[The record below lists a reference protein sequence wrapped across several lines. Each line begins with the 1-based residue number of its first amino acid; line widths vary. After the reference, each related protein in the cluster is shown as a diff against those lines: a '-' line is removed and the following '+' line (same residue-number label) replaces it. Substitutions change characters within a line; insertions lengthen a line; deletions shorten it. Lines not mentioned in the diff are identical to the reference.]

1 MEDTPSDR
9 ASDAPVPPVRY
20 ALWWAGALAAAATLY
35 LLSDGQPPTARFVA
49 ALAGLGMVLWVSE
62 TLPLYATALLI
73 SLLLIVPGGF
83 AVDAVFASYFD
94 PAVVLIFGGFVMGVA
109 LQKHGLDRYLAD
121 LILGRLGDRP
131 SMVLL
136 GFMAL
141 AAGFSMWITN
151 TAATAILLPI
161 ALGVVVGNGLTPGTS
176 RYGKALVLGIAYGAT
191 IGGIATPVGS
201 TPNPI
206 AVRFLREAGTPI
218 GFLDW
223 VVKLAPLAAL
233 LILAAAAVL
242 LSFYRPE
249 LARVERPTARPQLDR
264 KMAGVVAI
272 FLVTVALWLTG
283 SLHGVSAA
291 AVSVVPVV
299 ALFVT
304 RLLTEDDMARVDWGT
319 LLLIGGSLALGQAI
333 IASGLADAMG
343 GFLAG
348 ALGGLPVVAVFF
360 AITMFAIGLT
370 VFTSNTAA
378 AAILIPIVIPL
389 AGVLGVPATPL
400 VLLVMAGVSVDFLV
414 PVGTPPNAMAYA
426 TKAVRVKD
434 MLRAGAPLVV
444 VAGLLATGLAVLY
457 W

>member
-1 MEDTPSDR
+1 
-9 ASDAPVPPVRY
+9 
-20 ALWWAGALAAAATLY
+20 
-35 LLSDGQPPTARFVA
+35 
-49 ALAGLGMVLWVSE
+49 
-62 TLPLYATALLI
+62 
-73 SLLLIVPGGF
+73 
-83 AVDAVFASYFD
+83 
-94 PAVVLIFGGFVMGVA
+94 
-109 LQKHGLDRYLAD
+109 
-121 LILGRLGDRP
+121 
-131 SMVLL
+131 MVLL